1 MNINISNENEKTTVL
16 ISGSIDIPGAESL
29 KKSLSQ
35 ILEDDT
41 IKEVIIDFDGVNFIG
56 SSGIGKLLL
65 FYKNFTAKGGNVRII
80 NLNKEITALFKA
92 IKLEKL
98 FNI

>member
-1 MNINISNENEKTTVL
+1 MNIKINHEGEKAIVFL
-16 ISGSIDIPGAESL
+16 SGSIDIPGAESL
-29 KKSLSQ
+29 KKSLTQ
-35 ILEDDT
+35 ILENEEA
-41 IKEVIIDFDGVNFIG
+41 KEVSIDFEGVNFIG

-65 FYKNFTAKGGNVRII
+65 FYKNFTSKGGRVRII

-92 IKLEKL
+92 IKLDKL

>member
-1 MNINISNENEKTTVL
+1 MNIKVANEGNKTTVFL
-16 ISGSIDIPGAESL
+16 SGSIDIPGAESL
-29 KKSLSQ
+29 KKALNQ
-35 ILEDDT
+35 ISDENPE
-41 IKEVIIDFDGVNFIG
+41 EVSINFEEVNFIG

-65 FYKNFTAKGGNVRII
+65 FYKKFTSKGGKVSIV

-92 IKLEKL
+92 IKLDKL